1 MKFEQGGGTLP
12 PYADYTP
19 LIMSGGHDRISAAS
33 TTKGKDDEDEGLK
46 DSEILKVLDK
56 LDALPNDREIIGEE
70 IMNLLYDKKFDYTNT
85 NTIAARLA
93 QIKMNIAS
101 ANTNKQEFDRILK
114 NAEANGSYAE
124 YAVTSKGEVV
134 GRKGNDYQ
142 LMSPA
147 ELKASGYAP
156 VTNAELLLAR
166 KDNPELAFNT
176 RLLNQVVGSIGMKD
190 INEYVKNI
198 ISGLGKNDSSDE
210 GFFKTDSSVVIAGLK
225 NFKEAVQ
232 KAGSVGG
239 GAYNATVDNLYNWEV
254 VNSSQ
259 ASQMEQAFAYIM
271 ASLPPQARALLEVKG
286 IMAGANGKSM
296 LEAYLGSQI
305 SESSKFSLSLDT
317 PTVKT
322 GKDGSKTVTDG
333 IDAAMKMDPATMLE
347 AGYGQEKDVLIQ
359 TGEGGSYGI
368 AVPTIKLPI
377 VGEDKKPIGV
387 TTLADV
393 AKSGYAGYLDFD
405 SVSMGGA
412 KISQPGFQNVVVDG
426 SALYTAYLP
435 IDQKV
440 YAETG
445 DIRPDISM
453 LSRYKQ
459 AQQIIKKQNIKDP
472 EEINKIYKQHSLP
485 LMYGENGEMFTN
497 YYKFGIIN
505 GQAISQAFDE
515 DAFFA
520 DYLSTVSD
528 QNTIDNVLAL
538 LQKSRGEKD
547 RINFKQNSIL
557 PDWIAKE
564 DKLYKGT
571 IFIPINQNPFNGMV
585 GFGDYPTKGEA
596 EKIEAQR
603 QAAQDIDPTR
613 GTSREAWATGTYV
626 NRNRTLE

>member
-19 LIMSGGHDRISAAS
+19 LIMSGGHDRISTAS

-70 IMNLLYDKKFDYTNT
+70 IMSLLYDKKFDYTNT

-134 GRKGNDYQ
+134 GKKGNDYQ

-147 ELKASGYAP
+147 ELKASGYTP
-156 VTNAELLLAR
+156 VTNAELLIAR

-190 INEYVKNI
+190 INEYIKNI
-198 ISGLGKNDSSDE
+198 ISGLGKTDTSDE
-210 GFFKTDSSVVIAGLK
+210 GFFRTDPSVVIAGLK

-232 KAGSVGG
+232 KAGNG
-239 GAYNATVDNLYNWEV
+239 GAYNATVDNLYNWEI

-271 ASLPPQARALLEVKG
+271 ASLPPQAQALLEVKG
-286 IMAGANGKSM
+286 IMAKADGRSM
-296 LEAYLGSQI
+296 LEAYLSSQI
-305 SESSKFSLSLDT
+305 SESNKFSLSLDT

-347 AGYGQEKDVLIQ
+347 AGYGQEKDILIQ

-393 AKSGYAGYLDFD
+393 AKSGYSGYLDFD

-440 YAETG
+440 YRETG

-453 LSRYKQ
+453 LGRYKE
-459 AQQIIKKQNIKDP
+459 AQQIIRNQNIKDP
-472 EEINKIYKQHSLP
+472 EEINKIYKSKSLP
-485 LMYGENGEMFTN
+485 LMYGENGEVFTN

-515 DAFFA
+515 DTYP
-520 DYLSTVSD
+520 DNYLSTVTD
-528 QNTIDNVLAL
+528 KHAVDNVLAL
-538 LQKSRGEKD
+538 LQKGRGEKD
-547 RINFKQNSIL
+547 RIDFRQGSWL
-557 PDWIAKE
+557 PWVDD

-585 GFGDYPTKGEA
+585 GFGDYPTRTEA

-626 NRNRTLE
+626 KSDRTLQ